1 MDKGYEG
8 LSVRRQCKL
17 LEINRSELYYQ
28 PVGESE
34 ENLEIMRLMDEH
46 HLEHPSA
53 GVLGMQD
60 MLRYEGI
67 RANHKRIRRLMRLMG
82 LEALYPKRCLSR
94 CNYAEYI
101 YPYLLRGRK
110 VFAPNDVW
118 SIDITYIPMNK
129 GFMYLTAII
138 DVATRFIVG
147 WAVSN
152 TLEARVC
159 IEVLEEA
166 IARYGRPGIINSDQ
180 GSQFTC
186 PRWVNRLTTEGIQIS
201 MDGKGR
207 AKDNIWIERFCNTIK
222 REHIYFNP
230 ADDGLELYR
239 GIKSYIYYY
248 NFKRAHQGVG
258 RVRPCELYIQ
268 NMTDSKASA

>member
-1 MDKGYEG
+1 
-8 LSVRRQCKL
+8 
-17 LEINRSELYYQ
+17 
-28 PVGESE
+28 
-34 ENLEIMRLMDEH
+34 MRHMDEH

-67 RANHKRIRRLMRLMG
+67 HANHKRIRRLMRLMG

-101 YPYLLRGRK
+101 YPYLLCDRK
-110 VFAPNDVW
+110 VYAPNDVW
-118 SIDITYIPMNK
+118 SVDITYNPMNK

-159 IEVLEEA
+159 I
-166 IARYGRPGIINSDQ
+166 
-180 GSQFTC
+180 
-186 PRWVNRLTTEGIQIS
+186 
-201 MDGKGR
+201 
-207 AKDNIWIERFCNTIK
+207 
-222 REHIYFNP
+222 
-230 ADDGLELYR
+230 
-239 GIKSYIYYY
+239 
-248 NFKRAHQGVG
+248 
-258 RVRPCELYIQ
+258 
-268 NMTDSKASA
+268 